1 MAERML
7 IMHGGQPE
15 NFQMAVAKVFDLIES
30 HFGKQESLLQ
40 NCKCLVL
47 ASPIQYLKSGFSYE
61 PKDVTFVQLFNL
73 KFEKK
78 EGELTYDHLWR
89 VNLRTD
95 LEEREPDIHQ
105 RECDATVR
113 EIPIVE
119 LEESTRTT
127 RITGLKCRFLDAVSL
142 EESIAIRNEAL
153 RELEEKLDD
162 RKQLA
167 MVDKKTLR
175 EECARVSRHIVKI
188 KIHEDMVKG
197 AEALPISRERAHKKF
212 RDEFQVREALIKE
225 REAAID
231 PRKDNARQNHFA
243 KFSPTGLLCKA
254 QQFVKAEQAK
264 LNSGMMVREL
274 PVLER
279 EQKMAAL
286 EAALKLERE
295 MIRTRF
301 RETEEMKQRADAS
314 QAEVK
319 NQRTALYIEEK
330 KK

>member
-1 MAERML
+1 MWEIA
-7 IMHGGQPE
+7 I
-15 NFQMAVAKVFDLIES
+15 
-30 HFGKQESLLQ
+30 
-40 NCKCLVL
+40 
-47 ASPIQYLKSGFSYE
+47 
-61 PKDVTFVQLFNL
+61 VQL
-73 KFEKK
+73 EK
-78 EGELTYDHLWR
+78 
-89 VNLRTD
+89 
-95 LEEREPDIHQ
+95 
-105 RECDATVR
+105 
-113 EIPIVE
+113 
-119 LEESTRTT
+119 STRT
-127 RITGLKCRFLDAVSL
+127 RITAELKCRFLDAESL
-142 EESIAIRNEAL
+142 EKCIAIRNEAL

-167 MVDKKTLR
+167 MVDKKTLG
-175 EECARVSRHIVKI
+175 EECARVSHHIVKT

-197 AEALPISRERAHKKF
+197 AEALFISRERAHKKI

-243 KFSPTGLLCKA
+243 KFSPTGLFCKA

-301 RETEEMKQRADAS
+301 RETEEMKQRTDAS

>member
-1 MAERML
+1 MWEIA
-7 IMHGGQPE
+7 I
-15 NFQMAVAKVFDLIES
+15 
-30 HFGKQESLLQ
+30 
-40 NCKCLVL
+40 
-47 ASPIQYLKSGFSYE
+47 
-61 PKDVTFVQLFNL
+61 VQL
-73 KFEKK
+73 EK
-78 EGELTYDHLWR
+78 
-89 VNLRTD
+89 
-95 LEEREPDIHQ
+95 
-105 RECDATVR
+105 
-113 EIPIVE
+113 
-119 LEESTRTT
+119 STRT
-127 RITGLKCRFLDAVSL
+127 RITAELKCRFLDAESL
-142 EESIAIRNEAL
+142 EKCIAIRNEAL

-243 KFSPTGLLCKA
+243 KFSPTGLFCKA

-264 LNSGMMVREL
+264 VNSEVMVREL
-274 PVLER
+274 AVLER

-286 EAALKLERE
+286 EAALNLERE

-301 RETEEMKQRADAS
+301 RETEEMKQRTDAS